1 MVHLGVSCATGVF
14 SDEMEMIH
22 VLPLL
27 KKLGLD
33 PEQLN
38 SFRLISLLSFITKF
52 LEQVVVRQLNIPLLS
67 QTSSLALPSNS
78 CLYESAYRRFNSTET
93 A

>member
-1 MVHLGVSCATGVF
+1 MVHLGVRCATGVF

-27 KKLGLD
+27 KKLVLD
-33 PEQLN
+33 PEQLS

-52 LEQVVVRQLNIPLLS
+52 LEQVVVRQLNIPLFS
-67 QTSSLALPSNS
+67 ETSFLPLRV
-78 CLYESAYRRFNSTET
+78 CL
-93 A
+93 

>member
-1 MVHLGVSCATGVF
+1 MVHLGVRCATGVF

-33 PEQLN
+33 PEQLS
-38 SFRLISLLSFITKF
+38 SFRLISLLSFITKL
-52 LEQVVVRQLNIPLLS
+52 LEQVVVRQLNIPLFS
-67 QTSSLALPSNS
+67 ETSFLPLRV
-78 CLYESAYRRFNSTET
+78 CL
-93 A
+93 